1 MSPLTAS
8 AKGLFKTY
16 HQAGVPIEVLRG
28 LNLDIAEGET
38 VAILGQSGS
47 GKTTFLSMMAG
58 LDRPDSGYVDLIG
71 MNITAMSEKA
81 LTGYRAENLS
91 IVFQQFHLMS
101 YLSALENVMLP
112 LDILARAKGSKIQ
125 SEEIAKDTLERVGLG
140 SRLSHL
146 PHQLSGG
153 EKQRVAIAR
162 ALVTRPKLLLADE
175 PSRCRSYSSPTTKRS
190 PDSAN
195 ADFRS
200 WMACFSEL
208 KTRSPR
214 DASQLEVLP
223 WIHHES
229 KFGIF

>member
-175 PSRCRSYSSPTTKRS
+175 PSGNL
-190 PDSAN
+190 DSKTGDAVMRLLFDQV
-195 ADFRS
+195 A
-200 WMACFSEL
+200 AL
-208 KTRSPR
+208 KMSLILVTHNEALAGQCQRR
-214 DASQLEVLP
+214 LQILDGVLQ
-223 WIHHES
+223 
-229 KFGIF
+229 